1 MAKKLA
7 LVNGVPRMVDESSSP
22 TIYDETM
29 VIASTIT
36 TGTEVVLPNSGTYD
50 SRELEIYF
58 NGVRIGQPGEYEYV
72 GTVPRTRII
81 FTFDLVP
88 TDVVRFRI
96 DRGA

>member
-7 LVNGVPRMVDESSSP
+7 LVNGVPRMTDESASP

-29 VIASTIT
+29 VIASMVT
-36 TGTEVVLPNSGTYD
+36 TGTEVVLPNGGFYNSL
-50 SRELEIYF
+50 ELEIYF
-58 NGVRIGQPGEYEYV
+58 NGNRIGQPGEYEYV

-81 FTFDLVP
+81 FTFDLVA